1 MTNTYSLH
9 DLVTVSMDIDHGF
22 IPDYFRVSESEIEG
36 QPDLRLRQ
44 GDINTSGV
52 EWKRCGTF
60 FFAKRGDALLI
71 DYPNLIFDTT
81 LEIRDLTGN
90 TELIVTDSFDRFGD
104 IDVLFNTVLFLKL
117 VQQGHTFVHS
127 GAVNRDGD
135 VTLVSGMRD
144 TGKTSTTLSQ
154 FDGEDTMFM
163 SDDLTI
169 LSREGEAYSY
179 PRPIGISPYTL
190 TGDLLSYPGGQLKE
204 WMAKRQTLVL
214 LQDFTS
220 FELTERVDIQDEWVR
235 DYGSLEN
242 VFVLNPIEKGTPE
255 IEEVTPEQAANKL
268 FETTV
273 EMFDPFR
280 VYSLNFYSYVTN
292 FDKLDVTTAAR
303 EIMTDALSDAN
314 CYQLNANDVT
324 RYAELVDENIS

>member
-1 MTNTYSLH
+1 MSNTYSIH
-9 DLVTVSMDIDHGF
+9 GLVTASVDIDHGF
-22 IPDYFRVSESEIEG
+22 IPDYFITTESKIKG
-36 QPDLRLRQ
+36 QPDVRIRQ
-44 GDINTSGV
+44 GNVDCSGV

-71 DYPNLIFDTT
+71 DYPNLIFDTKI
-81 LEIRDLTGN
+81 EIRNLTGN

-104 IDVLFNTVLFLKL
+104 IDVLFNTILFLKL

-127 GAVNRDGD
+127 GAVNRGGD

-169 LSREGEAYSY
+169 LSRDGKAYSY

-190 TGDLLSYPGGQLKE
+190 TGDMLSYPGGRLKE

-214 LQDFTS
+214 LQDFTR
-220 FELTERVDIQDEWVR
+220 FELTERVDIQDEWIR
-235 DYGSLEN
+235 DQGSLEN

-255 IEEVTPEQAANKL
+255 IEEISPEQAANKL

-280 VYSLNFYSYVTN
+280 VYSLNFYSYVTD
-292 FDKLDVTTAAR
+292 FDKLGVTTTAR
-303 EIMTDALSDAN
+303 EIMINALTDTN
-314 CYQLNANDVT
+314 CYQLNANEVT
-324 RYAELVDENIS
+324 RYAELVDENIL

>member
-1 MTNTYSLH
+1 MTNAYSLH
-9 DLVTVSMDIDHGF
+9 GLVNVSIDIDHGF

-36 QPDLRLRQ
+36 RPDLRLRQ
-44 GDINTSGV
+44 GSIDTSGV

-71 DYPNLIFDTT
+71 DYPNLIFNTT
-81 LEIRDLTGN
+81 LEIRNLTGN

-104 IDVLFNTVLFLKL
+104 IDILFNSVLFLKL

-127 GAVNRDGD
+127 GAVNRGGD
-135 VTLVSGMRD
+135 VTLISGMRD

-154 FDGEDTMFM
+154 FDGEEMMFM

-169 LSREGEAYSY
+169 LSQEGKACSY

-204 WMAKRQTLVL
+204 WIAKRQTFVL

-220 FELTERVDIQDEWVR
+220 FELTERVDVQDEWVR
-235 DYGSLEN
+235 DQGSLKN
-242 VFVLNPIEKGTPE
+242 VFVLNPIQEGTPE
-255 IEEVTPEQAANKL
+255 IEAISAEQAANKL

-280 VYSLNFYSYVTN
+280 VYSLNFYSYVTD

-303 EIMTDALSDAN
+303 EIMTDALADAN
-314 CYQLNANDVT
+314 CYQLNTNEVT
-324 RYAELVDENIS
+324 RYAELVEENIS